1 MNVGG
6 KQPVATMMK
15 TLFPPTLFCLFAA
28 GTVCFAQQQAK
39 PGAHLSMQV
48 DNVASGGKASTGKG
62 SQMGVSNL
70 SRSSPSATVLS
81 STTVS
86 KSSSQSSAPRNRVQ
100 VSNFAAMPEEATVEW
115 YVFAKEA
122 ASPGRHAQQATPYVH
137 DKGSEKITVGPR
149 KTVELFFQ
157 PKPIVAI
164 TNKSS
169 SSMTER
175 SSADRSVSTQL
186 SASSETSGEKFV
198 GWIVRLKVG
207 EDLVAVRASNAALEE
222 MGKSG
227 NGLQSERKP
236 KPRGFLQ

>member
-1 MNVGG
+1 ML
-6 KQPVATMMK
+6 KSLF
-15 TLFPPTLFCLFAA
+15 TLTLFCLCAA
-28 GTVCFAQQQAK
+28 GPVGFAQQQQAR

-81 STTVS
+81 SSTVS

-100 VSNFAAMPEEATVEW
+100 VSNFGAMPEEATVEW

-122 ASPGRHAQQATPYVH
+122 ATPGRHAQQAAPYVH
-137 DKGSEKITVGPR
+137 EKGSEKITVDPR

-157 PKPIVAI
+157 PSPIVAI
-164 TNKSS
+164 TKKSS

-175 SSADRSVSTQL
+175 SPANGGVTTQL
-186 SASSETSGEKFV
+186 SSSLETSGEKFV

-207 EDLVAVRASNAALEE
+207 EDLVAVRASNPALEE

-227 NGLQSERKP
+227 NGLQSDRKP
-236 KPRGFLQ
+236 KPRGLLQ